1 MEGVTMGNLMDI
13 FVCTSVAI
21 NFSVFCYF
29 FIFALADLF
38 VKTCHSPTSRMYLA
52 HKHCTE
58 FMRNFYLESVFYSA
72 QGIAAI
78 IITLIC
84 HEKVL
89 SFETQLPRPA
99 QFLLAASLGFHV
111 VAFFRVTF
119 LGNSCIVKYTIM
131 LMQFMVILTIV
142 AVLITKEDA
151 PMGMILLVSE
161 TDMLFA
167 NVGKLHKVIRLKGT
181 RRYRVIIY
189 VGAFATV
196 LSRALI
202 PLGYLA
208 MALLEGSPLKMS
220 ISATTVF
227 FVGLVACGAINTWR
241 INSAIARICRK
252 EERIIEVVP
261 YASMSDE
268 RGNSS
273 GPKPDEMASSI
284 SSNIEMPPS
293 YNEVFAAEDAT
304 ATAAP
309 AASEDLT
316 ASGLTFT
323 NPMADGFINDTL
335 IHVALAAGN
344 SDTSDM
350 TTFSTYGLSA
360 SDFDRQR
367 DSVMTTDTELSS
379 LA

>member
-1 MEGVTMGNLMDI
+1 MEGVTMENLLDI
-13 FVCTSVAI
+13 CLCTSLAI
-21 NFSVFCYF
+21 NLSVFCYF

-38 VKTCHSPTSRMYLA
+38 VKTCHSSTSRMQLA
-52 HKHCTE
+52 HKHCAE

-78 IITLIC
+78 IVTLVF
-84 HEKVL
+84 HDSVL
-89 SFETQLPRPA
+89 SFETELPRPA
-99 QFLLAASLGFHV
+99 QLLLAASLGFHV
-111 VAFFRVTF
+111 VAFFRVAF

-131 LMQFMVILTIV
+131 LMQFMVILTVV

-196 LSRALI
+196 LSRAII

-241 INSAIARICRK
+241 VNSAVARICRK
-252 EERIIEVVP
+252 EERIIEVAP
-261 YASMSDE
+261 YTNIS
-268 RGNSS
+268 GSS
-273 GPKPDEMASSI
+273 AGPKPDDMATSI
-284 SSNIEMPPS
+284 SANIEMPPS

-309 AASEDLT
+309 AAEGDLAA

-323 NPMADGFINDTL
+323 NPMADYIVNDSL
-335 IHVALAAGN
+335 AHVALATGN
-344 SDTSDM
+344 TETSNL
-350 TTFSTYGLSA
+350 TTFISIDLSA
-360 SDFDRQR
+360 SDLERQR
-367 DSVMTTDTELSS
+367 ESVMTTDTELSWS
-379 LA
+379 G

>member
-1 MEGVTMGNLMDI
+1 M
-13 FVCTSVAI
+13 
-21 NFSVFCYF
+21 VFH
-29 FIFALADLF
+29 D
-38 VKTCHSPTSRMYLA
+38 S
-52 HKHCTE
+52 
-58 FMRNFYLESVFYSA
+58 
-72 QGIAAI
+72 
-78 IITLIC
+78 
-84 HEKVL
+84 VL
-89 SFETQLPRPA
+89 SFETELPRPA
-99 QFLLAASLGFHV
+99 QLLLAASLGFHV
-111 VAFFRVTF
+111 VAFFRVAF

-196 LSRALI
+196 LSRAII

-241 INSAIARICRK
+241 VNSAVARICRK
-252 EERIIEVVP
+252 EERIIEVAP
-261 YASMSDE
+261 YTNMS
-268 RGNSS
+268 GGSA
-273 GPKPDEMASSI
+273 GPKPDDMATSI
-284 SSNIEMPPS
+284 SANIEMPPS
-293 YNEVFAAEDAT
+293 YNDVFAAEDAT

-309 AASEDLT
+309 AAEGDLAS

-323 NPMADGFINDTL
+323 NPMADYIVNDSL
-335 IHVALAAGN
+335 AHVALAAGN
-344 SDTSDM
+344 TETSNL
-350 TTFSTYGLSA
+350 TTFLTIDLSA
-360 SDFDRQR
+360 SDLERQR
-367 DSVMTTDTELSS
+367 ESVMTTDTELSWS
-379 LA
+379 G

>member
-1 MEGVTMGNLMDI
+1 MEGVTMENLLDI
-13 FVCTSVAI
+13 CLCTSLAI

-38 VKTCHSPTSRMYLA
+38 VKTCHSSTSRMQLA
-52 HKHCTE
+52 HKHCAE

-78 IITLIC
+78 IVTLVF
-84 HEKVL
+84 HDSVL
-89 SFETQLPRPA
+89 SFETELPRPA
-99 QFLLAASLGFHV
+99 QLLLAASLGFHV
-111 VAFFRVTF
+111 VAFFRVAF

-131 LMQFMVILTIV
+131 LMQFMVILTVV

-196 LSRALI
+196 LSRAII

-241 INSAIARICRK
+241 VNSAVARICRK
-252 EERIIEVVP
+252 EERIIEVAP
-261 YASMSDE
+261 YTNMS
-268 RGNSS
+268 GSS
-273 GPKPDEMASSI
+273 AGPKPDDMATSI
-284 SSNIEMPPS
+284 SANIEMPPS

-309 AASEDLT
+309 AAEGDLAA

-323 NPMADGFINDTL
+323 NPMADYIVNDSL
-335 IHVALAAGN
+335 AHVALSAGN
-344 SDTSDM
+344 TENSNL
-350 TTFSTYGLSA
+350 TTFISIDLSA
-360 SDFDRQR
+360 SDLERQR
-367 DSVMTTDTELSS
+367 ESVMTTDTELSWS
-379 LA
+379 G

>member
-1 MEGVTMGNLMDI
+1 MEGVTMENLLDI
-13 FVCTSVAI
+13 CLCTSLAI
-21 NFSVFCYF
+21 NLSVFCYF

-38 VKTCHSPTSRMYLA
+38 VKTCHSSTSRMQLA
-52 HKHCTE
+52 HKHCAE

-78 IITLIC
+78 IVTLVF
-84 HEKVL
+84 HDSVL
-89 SFETQLPRPA
+89 SFETELPRPA
-99 QFLLAASLGFHV
+99 QLLLAASLGFHV
-111 VAFFRVTF
+111 VAFFRVAF

-131 LMQFMVILTIV
+131 LMQFMVILTVV

-196 LSRALI
+196 LSRAII

-241 INSAIARICRK
+241 VNSAVARICRK
-252 EERIIEVVP
+252 EERIIEVAP
-261 YASMSDE
+261 YTNMS
-268 RGNSS
+268 GSS
-273 GPKPDEMASSI
+273 AGPKPDDMATSI
-284 SSNIEMPPS
+284 SANIEMPPS

-309 AASEDLT
+309 AAEGDLAA

-323 NPMADGFINDTL
+323 NPMADYIVNDSL
-335 IHVALAAGN
+335 AHVALSAGN
-344 SDTSDM
+344 TENSNL
-350 TTFSTYGLSA
+350 TTFISIDLSA
-360 SDFDRQR
+360 SDLERQR
-367 DSVMTTDTELSS
+367 ESVMTTDTELSWS
-379 LA
+379 G